1 MKEMSFSE
9 MITYSTVLIHCKY
22 SNGTCGSGTG
32 FIINLNSDK
41 ETKMCVPVL
50 ITNNHVINDSIETEF
65 EFCLADDSG
74 NPIDQQSFLIAAYK
88 GNDWIRHKDP
98 SIDLCCLP
106 IAPVINSLKSKN
118 IDIFYIPLDTSL
130 IPNSDILSN
139 LSAMED
145 IVMVGYPIGLSDS
158 YNHKPVIRKGI
169 TATHPN
175 KDYLGKKQ
183 ILIDMAC
190 FPGSSGSPVFILNQ
204 GAYSIN
210 QGIALGN
217 RIFLLG
223 VLYAGPQHSAQGTI
237 TFANLPNV
245 PNLITKIPIN
255 LGIIIKSEKILDF
268 ESFFQEKL
276 EEQTNEQDEI

>member
-1 MKEMSFSE
+1 MKQMSISE
-9 MITYSTVLIHCKY
+9 MITYSTVLIKCKY
-22 SNGTCGSGTG
+22 SNGTNGSGTG
-32 FIINLNSDK
+32 FIMDLCSNK
-41 ETKMCVPVL
+41 ETKMCIPVL
-50 ITNNHVINDSIETEF
+50 ITNNHVINDSVETEF

-74 NPIDQQSFLIAAYK
+74 NPIDNQSFSIAYK
-88 GNDWIRHKDP
+88 GNNWLRHKDP

-106 IAPVINSLKSKN
+106 IAPVINSLQSN
-118 IDIFYIPLDTSL
+118 NVNVFYIPLETSL
-130 IPNSDILSN
+130 IPSSDILSR

-175 KDYLGKKQ
+175 KDYLGEKQ

-204 GAYSIN
+204 GAYTID
-210 QGIALGN
+210 QGFTIGN

-223 VLYAGPQHSAQGTI
+223 VLYAGPQYSAQGTI
-237 TFANLPNV
+237 RFANLPNV
-245 PNLITKIPIN
+245 PSLITNIPTN

-268 ESFFQEKL
+268 ESFFDKKEL
-276 EEQTNEQDEI
+276 EE